1 MLHRSKRG
9 DNAALGQRKE
19 GSEMENR
26 FEHQLE
32 ESSMRF
38 NILMDQFEGDL
49 GALRRRMDGDSGQT
63 WRRAYC
69 TTLFSYLECIMDQ
82 LHEATLILKR
92 SQGCGPPE
100 DEEHSLREMREIDQ
114 KCLGELPEE
123 GSDLFLE
130 DLAYAV
136 EEYAGMNNADFKVD
150 RTTEGWVALESSQA
164 LRSRLAHPKHAYD
177 IIVSEKDIE
186 ATLATYEWLGE
197 TLREMHSACLAAMER
212 QLELYNTHLPRA
224 GSDQPECK

>member
-1 MLHRSKRG
+1 
-9 DNAALGQRKE
+9 
-19 GSEMENR
+19 MEDR

-38 NILMDQFEGDL
+38 DILMDQFEGDL
-49 GALRRRMDGDSGQT
+49 GVLQRKMDVDRSQT
-63 WRRAYC
+63 WRRAYGV
-69 TTLFSYLECIMDQ
+69 TLFSYIECIMGQ

-150 RTTEGWVALESSQA
+150 RTTVGWAALESSQA
-164 LRSRLAHPKHAYD
+164 VRSRLADPKRASD
-177 IIVSEKDIE
+177 LIVSEKDIE
-186 ATLATYEWLGE
+186 TISATHDWFRE
-197 TLREMHSACLAAMER
+197 TLREMDSSCLAAAKR
-212 QLELYNTHLPRA
+212 QLELYNRHLAQAR
-224 GSDQPECK
+224 SDQPELE

>member
-1 MLHRSKRG
+1 MFHRSKRG
-9 DNAALGQRKE
+9 DNAIVGQRKE

-49 GALRRRMDGDSGQT
+49 GALRRGMDGDSRQI

-69 TTLFSYLECIMDQ
+69 TTLFGYLECIMDQ

-136 EEYAGMNNADFKVD
+136 EEYAGMNNADFKMD
-150 RTTEGWVALESSQA
+150 RTTEGWAALESSQA
-164 LRSRLAHPKHAYD
+164 LRIRLAHPKHASD
-177 IIVSEKDIE
+177 IIVSEKDFETIS
-186 ATLATYEWLGE
+186 ATHDWFRE
-197 TLREMHSACLAAMER
+197 TMREMHSVCLAAAQR
-212 QLELYNTHLPRA
+212 QLELYNRHLAQARA
-224 GSDQPECK
+224 DQPELE